1 MARGFPIVSGG
12 TDNHL
17 FLLALTSH
25 AITGKDA
32 DAALGRA
39 NITVNK
45 NAIPNDPRPPSIA
58 SGLRIGTPASTT
70 RGFKEREVEQ
80 VGDFIAEVLE
90 AGGSAEVIER
100 IRPQVV
106 ALCSR
111 FPVYAP

>member
-1 MARGFPIVSGG
+1 
-12 TDNHL
+12 
-17 FLLALTSH
+17 
-25 AITGKDA
+25 
-32 DAALGRA
+32 
-39 NITVNK
+39 
-45 NAIPNDPRPPSIA
+45 
-58 SGLRIGTPASTT
+58 
-70 RGFKEREVEQ
+70 VEQ